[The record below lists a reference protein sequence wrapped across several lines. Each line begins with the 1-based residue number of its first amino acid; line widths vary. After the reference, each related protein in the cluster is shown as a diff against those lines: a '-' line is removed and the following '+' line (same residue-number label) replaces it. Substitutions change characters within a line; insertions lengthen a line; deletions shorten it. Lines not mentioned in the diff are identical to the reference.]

1 MSIAEKY
8 YTDKALV
15 QKYKGLNDRG
25 DTAYEDE
32 VLLPCRF
39 DYSQK
44 ETIDAKGNKI
54 LSSASVICDMFIPSL
69 SIVKN
74 DLNERFTVKSCEPVK
89 RISGEIDHYEVI
101 L

>member
-32 VLLPCRF
+32 VLLPW
-39 DYSQK
+39 
-44 ETIDAKGNKI
+44 
-54 LSSASVICDMFIPSL
+54 
-69 SIVKN
+69 
-74 DLNERFTVKSCEPVK
+74 
-89 RISGEIDHYEVI
+89 
-101 L
+101 

>member
-8 YTDKALV
+8 YTDKAFV

-32 VLLPCRF
+32 ISIPCRF

-44 ETIDAKGNKI
+44 ETLDAKGNKI
-54 LSSASVICDMFIPSL
+54 LSSASMICGEFIPSL

-74 DLNERFTVKSCEPVK
+74 ELGERFTAKSCEPVK
-89 RISGEIDHYEVI
+89 RISGETDHYEVT